1 MPSDFDIVPA
11 TIDRILARIES
22 LLLETWQ
29 ETGFGYL
36 EIESDRE
43 KGKIIVLV
51 KAGTYYR
58 YTLTDEEVSRWVSR
72 KSS

>member
-1 MPSDFDIVPA
+1 MPSDFDTVPA

-29 ETGFGYL
+29 ETGFGNL
-36 EIESDRE
+36 EVESDRD
-43 KGKIIVLV
+43 KGKIRVTV

-58 YTLTDEEVSRWVSR
+58 YTFTDEEVSRWVSR
-72 KSS
+72 KSP